1 VTHPPTVEQLRNLA
15 GRTFAGQL
23 RPEESARLLE
33 GIELLAA
40 RKPPRR
46 PSKPL
51 AAAKRIQRLKQAL
64 YELHAPMWRGGVEI
78 CSECSGWDGFRCR
91 GVVTPFPCP
100 TVDVVDVQ
108 RRRSGSEGARAGT
121 KGPQGAQG
129 PVNGARGVRG
139 AARPPQGPVGEPRG
153 RAA

>member
-1 VTHPPTVEQLRNLA
+1 VEQLRNLA

-51 AAAKRIQRLKQAL
+51 AAAKRLQRLKQSL

-78 CSECSGWDGFRCR
+78 CSECSGWDGVRCR

-108 RRRSGSEGARAGT
+108 RRRSGGEGLRATAG
-121 KGPQGAQG
+121 GPQGVQEAVG
-129 PVNGARGVRG
+129 GARDVRG
-139 AARPPQGPVGEPRG
+139 AARAAGGRTGPLGE
-153 RAA
+153 AVA

>member
-1 VTHPPTVEQLRNLA
+1 VSTPPTVDQLRNLA
-15 GRTFAGQL
+15 SRTFAGPL

-51 AAAKRIQRLKQAL
+51 AAAKRIQRLKQSL

-78 CSECSGWDGFRCR
+78 CSECSGWDGVRCR

-108 RRRSGSEGARAGT
+108 RRRSGSVPLQEATGGPQGVQEPANGARDVRGGARASGGRT
-121 KGPQGAQG
+121 GP
-129 PVNGARGVRG
+129 RE
-139 AARPPQGPVGEPRG
+139 AA
-153 RAA
+153 A

>member
-1 VTHPPTVEQLRNLA
+1 VSTPPTVDQLRNLA

-46 PSKPL
+46 PGRPL
-51 AAAKRIQRLKQAL
+51 AAAKRLQRLRRRLLAL
-64 YELHAPMWRGGVEI
+64 HGPMERGGMEI
-78 CSECSGWDGFRCR
+78 CRECSGWDGLRCR
-91 GVVTPFPCP
+91 GLVTPHPCP
-100 TVDVVDVQ
+100 TVEAI
-108 RRRSGSEGARAGT
+108 EGAQAAT
-121 KGPQGAQG
+121 DGPQGVQESA
-129 PVNGARGVRG
+129 NGARDVRG
-139 AARPPQGPVGEPRG
+139 AAGSPRGPVGEPRG

>member
-1 VTHPPTVEQLRNLA
+1 VSTPPTVDQLRNLA
-15 GRTFAGQL
+15 SRTFAGQL

-64 YELHAPMWRGGVEI
+64 YELHAPVWRGGVEI

-108 RRRSGSEGARAGT
+108 RRRSGSERARTAAG
-121 KGPQGAQG
+121 GPQGAQEA
-129 PVNGARGVRG
+129 VNGDRDVRG
-139 AARPPQGPVGEPRG
+139 AVRAAGGRTGPRG
-153 RAA
+153 EAAA

>member
-1 VTHPPTVEQLRNLA
+1 MSTPPTVEQLRNLA
-15 GRTFAGQL
+15 SRTFAGQL

-108 RRRSGSEGARAGT
+108 RRRSGSESARAAAG
-121 KGPQGAQG
+121 GPQGAQEA
-129 PVNGARGVRG
+129 VNGGPDVRG
-139 AARPPQGPVGEPRG
+139 APKAAQGRSGDFGE
-153 RAA
+153 AAA

>member
-1 VTHPPTVEQLRNLA
+1 VDQLRNLA

-51 AAAKRIQRLKQAL
+51 AAAKRLQRLRRRL
-64 YELHAPMWRGGVEI
+64 LTLHAPMERGGMEI
-78 CSECSGWDGFRCR
+78 CRECSGWDGLRCR
-91 GVVTPFPCP
+91 GLVTPHPCP
-100 TVDVVDVQ
+100 TVEAI
-108 RRRSGSEGARAGT
+108 EGAREGSG
-121 KGPQGAQG
+121 GPQGVQEAAG
-129 PVNGARGVRG
+129 GAGDVRG
-139 AARPPQGPVGEPRG
+139 AV
-153 RAA
+153 RAAQGRTGLRGEAAA